1 MRRNITLALLV
12 VVLVG
17 IAAFALRQPG
27 EAAREVTIYTSV
39 DQVYSEPVLRAFEAE
54 TGIRVNALYDAEAA
68 KTVGLVNRLI
78 AEKDAPLADVFWN
91 GEFSQTLVLKE
102 EGVLAP
108 YASPAA
114 EDLPVLFVDPEGFWT
129 AFGGRARVLFV
140 NTAMMDEAD
149 WPRSIFDLPARASDI
164 AVANPLF
171 GSTATH
177 AAALAAA
184 LGPQEALGFF
194 EALKAGGAR
203 VVDGNAVVRD
213 MVAAGRVPMG
223 LTDTD
228 DACVSIEKGAPVA
241 VVFLDQKEGGIGTLV
256 VPNTVAL
263 VANAPHP
270 ELGRV
275 LADYLLSPE
284 TEAMMIE
291 SGWVQIPSRPS
302 PVEGKCFGTL
312 DVRGMQ
318 VGMAAI
324 RAAGG
329 EIGDA
334 MRRMFQD

>member
-1 MRRNITLALLV
+1 MKRNVILALLAI
-12 VVLVG
+12 VVLGV
-17 IAAFALRQPG
+17 AVFTSRQPG
-27 EAAREVTIYTSV
+27 EALHEVTIYTSV

-78 AEKDAPLADVFWN
+78 AEKSAPLADVFWN

-102 EGVLAP
+102 EGVLAA

-114 EDLPVLFVDPEGFWT
+114 EGLPALFRDPEGFWT

-140 NTAMMDEAD
+140 NTAMLPKAD
-149 WPRSIFDLPARASDI
+149 WPRSIFDLPPRAGEI
-164 AVANPLF
+164 ALANPLF
-171 GSTATH
+171 GSTGTH

-184 LGPQEALGFF
+184 LGPQAALDVF
-194 EALKAGGAR
+194 EALKSGGVR

-241 VVFLDQKEGGIGTLV
+241 VVFLDQQADGLGTLV

-263 VANAPHP
+263 IAGGPHP
-270 ELGRV
+270 DLGRM
-275 LADYLLSPE
+275 LADYLLSTE
-284 TEAMMIE
+284 TEAAMIE

-302 PVEGKCFGTL
+302 PVEGPCFGRL
-312 DVRGMQ
+312 DVRAMQ
-318 VGMAAI
+318 VSMAEI

-329 EIGDA
+329 EIDA
-334 MRRMFQD
+334 AIRRMFQD

>member
-1 MRRNITLALLV
+1 MKRHILLALLAV
-12 VVLVG
+12 ALVG
-17 IAAFALRQPG
+17 IAVFAVRQPD
-27 EAAREVTIYTSV
+27 EALREVTIYTSV

-78 AEKDAPLADVFWN
+78 AEKEAPLADVFWN
-91 GEFSQTLVLKE
+91 GEFSQTLALKE

-108 YASPAA
+108 YAAPPAA
-114 EDLPVLFVDPEGFWT
+114 DLPALFVDPEGFWT

-140 NTAMMDEAD
+140 NTDMMAEAD
-149 WPRSIFDLPARASDI
+149 WPRSIFDLPARAREL
-164 AVANPLF
+164 ALANPLF

-184 LGPQEALGFF
+184 LGPEEALGYF

-228 DACVSIEKGAPVA
+228 DACVSILKGAPVA
-241 VVFLDQKEGGIGTLV
+241 VVFLDQEAGGLGTLV

-263 VANAPHP
+263 IADAPHP
-270 ELGRV
+270 DLGKV

-284 TEAMMIE
+284 TEAAMIE

-302 PVEGKCFGTL
+302 PVEGECFGRL

-318 VGMAAI
+318 VGMDAI

-334 MRRMFQD
+334 MRAMFQD